1 MSQISRN
8 YARALYELHIS
19 PDALSRAEEITTQVP
34 VLLDILKD
42 PACALVQ
49 KYRAI
54 ERIFPEETQNF
65 LKVLCFY
72 QSASL
77 LPEIFSEY
85 RAYRHSQEG
94 VLDAVLT
101 YTARPDEETL
111 AAVKERLKTDF
122 QKKDVNLVLRK
133 NPALLGGF
141 TLEAGGR
148 LLDYSVQGRLRA
160 LTQKLT
166 RR

>member
-19 PDALSRAEEITTQVP
+19 PEALSRAEEITTQVP

-72 QSASL
+72 QSTVRKACWTQCSRT
-77 LPEIFSEY
+77 PP
-85 RAYRHSQEG
+85 
-94 VLDAVLT
+94 
-101 YTARPDEETL
+101 ARM
-111 AAVKERLKTDF
+111 KRLWR
-122 QKKDVNLVLRK
+122 Q
-133 NPALLGGF
+133 
-141 TLEAGGR
+141 
-148 LLDYSVQGRLRA
+148 
-160 LTQKLT
+160 
-166 RR
+166 